1 MSKKYALPPF
11 LIGIISQEK
20 YSRWLSAKATAH
32 VKRDK
37 KHRPD
42 ITTEMYKV
50 LIHEAVAGSRGKD
63 AYTGEALDWSL
74 LSTWNND
81 KAKEH
86 GSKYKSEFALL
97 PSVDHV
103 SERRGATDFT
113 ICSWRTN
120 DAKNDLSVEEF
131 VQLCEKVIK
140 HMRNKDH

>member
-1 MSKKYALPPF
+1 MSKKYPLPPF
-11 LIGIISQEK
+11 LSGVVTQEK
-20 YSRWLSAKATAH
+20 YTRWLSAKATAH

-37 KHRPD
+37 RHRPE
-42 ITTEMYKV
+42 ITTEMYKI
-50 LIHEAVAGSRGKD
+50 LIHQAVISSDGTD
-63 AYTGEALDWSL
+63 AYTGEALEWSL

-86 GSKYKSEFALL
+86 GSRYKSEFALL

-103 SERRGATDFT
+103 SDRRGPTDFT

-131 VQLCEKVIK
+131 VQLCERVVK
-140 HMRNKDH
+140 HLR

>member
-1 MSKKYALPPF
+1 MSKKYPLPPF
-11 LIGIISQEK
+11 LSGVVTQEK
-20 YSRWLSAKATAH
+20 YTRWLSAKATAH

-37 KHRPD
+37 RHRPE

-50 LIHEAVAGSRGKD
+50 LIHQAVIRSDGTD
-63 AYTGEALDWSL
+63 AYTGEALEWSL

-86 GSKYKSEFALL
+86 GSRYKSEFALL

-103 SERRGATDFT
+103 SDRRGPTDFT

-131 VQLCEKVIK
+131 VQLCERVVK
-140 HMRNKDH
+140 HLR

>member
-1 MSKKYALPPF
+1 MSKKYPLPKF
-11 LIGIISQEK
+11 LIGIVSQER
-20 YSRWLSAKATAH
+20 YSHWLDAKAGAH

-42 ITTEMYKV
+42 ITRAMYKK
-50 LIHEAVAGSRGKD
+50 LIHEAVILSNGKD

-74 LSTWNND
+74 LSSWDND

-86 GSKYKSEFALL
+86 GSRYKSELALL

-103 SERRGATDFT
+103 SDRRGSADFT

-120 DAKNDLSVEEF
+120 DAKNDLSIEDF
-131 VQLCEKVIK
+131 IKLCEKVIK
-140 HMRNKDH
+140 QMS

>member
-1 MSKKYALPPF
+1 MSKKYPLPPF
-11 LIGIISQEK
+11 LSGVVTQEK
-20 YSRWLSAKATAH
+20 YTRWLSAKATAH

-37 KHRPD
+37 RHRPE
-42 ITTEMYKV
+42 ITAEMYKV
-50 LIHEAVAGSRGKD
+50 LIHQAVIRSDGTD

-86 GSKYKSEFALL
+86 GSRYKSEFALL

-103 SERRGATDFT
+103 SDRRGPTDFT

-131 VQLCEKVIK
+131 VQLCERVVK
-140 HMRNKDH
+140 HLR